1 MLEAQVLH
9 VLAQNNAWQTARD
22 LLLVL
27 VNVDKV
33 SLNGVLYAGLSI
45 SDREIHFRHY
55 RSPDMCNKHLP
66 DSNSSGQP
74 MVWKNEA
81 KWNDSM
87 EPRLCGGALRPKRR
101 CAPPRPLSSARIA
114 RGRKFPRARSERGG
128 APPWSGHVQ

>member
-9 VLAQNNAWQTARD
+9 VLAQNNVWQTARD

-87 EPRLCGGALRPKRR
+87 EPRHVLCHPHALHAAVSFPG
-101 CAPPRPLSSARIA
+101 
-114 RGRKFPRARSERGG
+114 RGQSGGG